1 MNKLPLGDQN
11 QTPAGAPA
19 ASPTPQNHSLTQRRG
34 WLATVRLWI
43 EQSRQRRA
51 LGELAL
57 HSDYL
62 LNDLGLTEA
71 QARREASKPFWRR

>member
-11 QTPAGAPA
+11 QTAAGAPTA
-19 ASPTPQNHSLTQRRG
+19 PPLPQNRSLTQRHG

>member
-1 MNKLPLGDQN
+1 MNQQPLGDQN
-11 QTPAGAPA
+11 QTPAGAPTA
-19 ASPTPQNHSLTQRRG
+19 APLPQNRSLTPRRG
-34 WLATVRLWI
+34 WLATVGLWI

-57 HSDYL
+57 RSDHL

-71 QARREASKPFWRR
+71 QARREAGKPFWRR